1 MSAYAQIEALAIK
14 LSTARAKLWDAVRQL
29 DASDFTS
36 PLDGGWSVKDVL
48 AHLAAAE
55 ALNVKFAKLMVSQER
70 PVQLEA
76 LAGDYPDYIGP
87 FSLDGFNGYLT
98 DKLRAKPLTDVLNG
112 LEATRSD
119 TLEWVETLTPEDLER
134 GGQHAAWG
142 DQTVRGMLRIL
153 ALHDKVH
160 TQDILRAMSDARV
173 RK

>member
-1 MSAYAQIEALAIK
+1 MSAYAQIEALGIK

-36 PLDGGWSVKDVL
+36 PLDGGWSVKDIL

-55 ALNVKFAKLMVSQER
+55 ALNVKFAKLMVSQEW

-98 DKLRAKPLTDVLNG
+98 DKLRATSLAEVFDVLERTG
-112 LEATRSD
+112 AD
-119 TLEWVETLTPEDLER
+119 TLAWVEALTPEDLER
-134 GGQHAAWG
+134 GGEHAAWG

-160 TQDILRAMSDARV
+160 TQDILKRV
-173 RK
+173 RQFGD